1 MENKAKTIGLV
12 GNQNAGK
19 TTLFNALTGMNATV
33 GNWPGVTI
41 ERKEGFIKGGKDLV
55 LVDTPGVYS
64 LSPYTDE
71 EKVTRKFCLESRPD
85 IVINIIDAT
94 ALERSLYLTTQLAEL
109 NTDVI
114 VALNMVDILETNG
127 ITIDDQKLEE
137 ELGLT
142 VIRISA
148 KTGEG
153 IDKLI
158 STIRENKYRHNPH
171 IKIYAG
177 DVQTEID
184 HIEGD
189 LNTELEEAHNPKF
202 AAVKVFERDPYYKA
216 LDNTSTENEIKA
228 IEASYEMDSEQ
239 IIADQR
245 YDFVTKAKNGC
256 CTERIMPESITD
268 KLDKVFLNKWLS
280 LPIFVV
286 IMGLVYFLSVG
297 LVGSLTTDFIDG
309 LFNGSTSIS
318 VFGFQ
323 IPFVCK
329 GLGPWIGQ
337 LITSSGGSVWSADL
351 LQNGV
356 IAGISAVINFLPQLI
371 VLFYCMA
378 FLEASG
384 YMNRIAFFLDKIF
397 KKFGLSGKS
406 IIPFIVGSGC
416 SVPGVMSAR
425 TIESEK
431 ERNTTILLTP
441 FVPCSAKLPIIA
453 LLSSIIWPAYGWVVA
468 LSVYMLAIV
477 IILITALLIKR
488 FSKTKENTAFITEL
502 PAYKLPKQKDS
513 WREVWDK
520 SFAFIKRAGSIIFL
534 CSLALWLLTRF
545 DWTWRY
551 VGPTDL
557 SAEAINSGSL
567 IDQSML
573 AGIGR
578 VIAFI
583 FIPAWGGN
591 YSWGLTVS
599 AIQGLIAKEQVVSSL
614 AIIAGTSAKD
624 ISTSAA
630 FGFFNVSN
638 GFPAVCSA
646 YSFIVFNLFSAPCF
660 GALAAMR
667 KELGSTKNFI
677 KAISIE
683 LAWSFSLSTLIGLIG
698 WSSTGYSTKGVN
710 ITEGWATSG
719 ASGSYV
725 EVAWVDGAVLIVVL
739 LLVALVVF
747 FHFIKPRITHQP
759 IGCEDEPNRGTR
771 LVKAYH
777 KAKAQEEKQ
786 KSEEEKD
793 NSNIQK

>member
-1 MENKAKTIGLV
+1 MAMENKTKTIGLV

-41 ERKEGFIKGGKDLV
+41 ERKEGFIKGGKDLI

-71 EKVTRKFCLESRPD
+71 EKVTRKFCLESRPN
-85 IVINIIDAT
+85 IIINIIDAT

-109 NTDVI
+109 NADII
-114 VALNMVDILETNG
+114 VALNMVDILEVNG

-142 VIRISA
+142 AIRISA

-153 IDKLI
+153 IEKLI
-158 STIRENKYRHNPH
+158 STIRENKYRSNPH
-171 IKIYAG
+171 LKIYAN
-177 DVQTEID
+177 DVQDEVD

-189 LNTELEEAHNPKF
+189 LNTELEETHNPKF
-202 AAVKVFERDPYYKA
+202 TAVKVFERDPFFKA

-228 IEASYEMDSEQ
+228 IEKSYEMDSEQ
-239 IIADQR
+239 IVADQR
-245 YDFVTKAKNGC
+245 YDFVTKVKNVC
-256 CTERIMPESITD
+256 YVEKVMPESITD
-268 KLDKVFLNKWLS
+268 KLDKIFLNKWLS
-280 LPIFVV
+280 LPIFVA

-297 LVGSLTTDFIDG
+297 LVGNLTTDFING
-309 LFNGSTSIS
+309 LFNGSESIS
-318 VFGFQ
+318 IFGFE
-323 IPFVCK
+323 IPFVCQ
-329 GLGPWIGQ
+329 GLGPWIGS
-337 LITSSGGSVWSADL
+337 LITGGGGSVWSADL
-351 LQNGV
+351 VQNGV
-356 IAGISAVINFLPQLI
+356 IAGISAVTNFLPQLI

-378 FLEASG
+378 ILEASG

-397 KKFGLSGKS
+397 QKFGLSGKS

-416 SVPGVMSAR
+416 SVPGIMSAR

-431 ERNTTILLTP
+431 ERNTTIMLTP
-441 FVPCSAKLPIIA
+441 FIPCSAKLPIIA
-453 LLSSIIWPAYGWVVA
+453 LLSSIIWPAYGWLIA

-477 IILITALLIKR
+477 IILITAILIKR
-488 FSKTKENTAFITEL
+488 FSKTKEDTAFITEL
-502 PAYKLPKQKDS
+502 PAYKLPEQKDS

-520 SFAFIKRAGSIIFL
+520 SLTFIKRAGSIIFL
-534 CSLALWLLTRF
+534 CSLVLWLLTRF

-557 SAEAINSGSL
+557 LASAANSGSL
-567 IDQSML
+567 IDQSIL

-578 VIAFI
+578 IIAFV

-599 AIQGLIAKEQVVSSL
+599 AMQGLIAKEQVVSSL
-614 AIIAGTSAKD
+614 AIIAGTSARD

-630 FGFFNVSN
+630 FGFFNASN
-638 GFPAVCSA
+638 GFAGGCAA

-660 GALAAMR
+660 GALAVMR
-667 KELGSTKNFI
+667 KELGSAKNMM
-677 KAISIE
+677 KALSIE

-698 WSSTGYSTKGVN
+698 WSSTGYSAKGIN
-710 ITEGWATSG
+710 ISEGWVSSG
-719 ASGSYV
+719 VSGSYV
-725 EVAWVDGAVLIVVL
+725 GIGWVDGAVLAVVFI
-739 LLVALVVF
+739 LVGLVVY

-759 IGCEDEPNRGTR
+759 IGCEDEPNRGAR

-777 KAKAQEEKQ
+777 KAKAKEEKEKANDQ
-786 KSEEEKD
+786 K
-793 NSNIQK
+793 